1 MKPEIQPLL
10 DYEATAALLGV
21 TPRLARKLVE
31 TRQLASVRV
40 GRLVRVEPEAISE
53 YIERRRRDA
62 Q

>member
-10 DYEATAALLGV
+10 DYDATAALLGI

-31 TRQLASVRV
+31 KREISSVKI
-40 GRLVRVEPEAISE
+40 GRLTRVEPGAVAE

-62 Q
+62 L